1 MTDKETMDSVAE
13 TDHPAADT
21 TPPSSDP
28 KEAPSQATVPSDDQ
42 TTASK
47 DQAADIAPPQSP
59 EEKLEAAERQA
70 QENHERFLR
79 AAAELDNFR
88 KRKEREVSDLRKYAN
103 QTLLRELLGVVD
115 NLERALAASQENGEP
130 EGLMEG
136 VDMTLKEL
144 LKIFD
149 QFNVKPIESLQQP
162 FDPNLTKRSCRNPV
176 MRSRP
181 IPCSKNCKRVICF
194 VTGCCVRRWL
204 SYPKKVLSFDR
215 TAKKQNALIINLD
228 RTLLDF

>member
-21 TPPSSDP
+21 KPPSSDP
-28 KEAPSQATVPSDDQ
+28 KETPSQATVPSDDP
-42 TTASK
+42 TTVSE
-47 DQAADIAPPQSP
+47 DQAADSAPPTP
-59 EEKLEAAERQA
+59 EEKLAAAERQA

-130 EGLMEG
+130 EGLTAG

-144 LKIFD
+144 LKIFE
-149 QFNVKPIESLQQP
+149 QFHVKPIESLQQP
-162 FDPNLTKRSCRNPV
+162 FDPNLHEAV
-176 MRSRP
+176 MQEPSDAFPANTVLKELQKGYMLRDRLLRP
-181 IPCSKNCKRVICF
+181 AMVVVSKEC
-194 VTGCCVRRWL
+194 
-204 SYPKKVLSFDR
+204 
-215 TAKKQNALIINLD
+215 A
-228 RTLLDF
+228 